1 MFAQLAEYR
10 RSYAAVT
17 MTVTQDPL
25 HTRDEPSAEFVYRR
39 STTAERF
46 AFEEFKTIA
55 LLGRGTFAKVYLVY
69 LLQNDVLSDDVQ
81 LYALKSMRKDFILAS
96 NSLQSVELEKMIL
109 L

>member
-96 NSLQSVELEKMIL
+96 NSL
-109 L
+109 